1 MITHFQLTIRY
12 FHSNFLEHQTK
23 FDEERPATSHKYGKS
38 TIIPPASNLND
49 QIWTSTNRL
58 VYRAPAQR
66 SKAHV
71 RQAHA
76 SLDVLFDNAMT
87 SSNRPTTKASG
98 FGTSMTTFDGP
109 GWEPD
114 RVLHTDQIRTSYR
127 NEFCKAKPFHKVAL
141 KVSSGRIPRKQV
153 VFDKKDFRK
162 IKLANV
168 KTSGGTINQYYI

>member
-1 MITHFQLTIRY
+1 M
-12 FHSNFLEHQTK
+12 
-23 FDEERPATSHKYGKS
+23 
-38 TIIPPASNLND
+38 
-49 QIWTSTNRL
+49 
-58 VYRAPAQR
+58 
-66 SKAHV
+66 

-87 SSNRPTTKASG
+87 TSNRPTTKASG

-127 NEFCKAKPFHKVAL
+127 NEFCKAKPFHKVEL

-168 KTSGGTINQYYI
+168 KTSGGMTNQYYI